1 MSSPPVPQG
10 GASPAHPGP
19 NGSGPVAVTDP
30 TPAVEVYRSVPRYV
44 AARALAGRL
53 PSLAASSAAPLR
65 LVSRPGQ
72 EPRTGWARVRPRL
85 AGICGSDLA
94 TVTGRSSFYFS
105 SLVSMPFVPGH
116 EVVGDLLDDVETP
129 RGRLSAGTRV
139 VLAPVLNCAARGLPP
154 CAGCAADRPTRCDN
168 VTSGH
173 LAPGLQTGYC
183 ADTGGGWSGELR
195 AHGSQLFA
203 VPDGIPD
210 EVAVLVEPLACAVH
224 AARRAEVLPGERV
237 LVVGAG
243 AIGLLTL
250 LALRALTPAD
260 SLLVAAKHPKQKDWA
275 RRFGAGQV
283 LGSSNSGSG
292 DLVGAVRRT
301 TRAMQLK
308 PERGSPYLLGGV
320 DVTLECSGGG
330 LETALRVTRAGGRV
344 VLSGLPTSSPDL
356 TPLWFRE
363 LSLVGA
369 YAAAADDFTTAL
381 DLAADATTGALLGEL
396 VGATYPLD
404 RWRDALDH
412 ALSAGRLGTG
422 RVAFRLGPE
431 PRDGTPRVSRSK
443 GSSP

>member
-1 MSSPPVPQG
+1 MTPDPARPAPPPPTRRETAG
-10 GASPAHPGP
+10 
-19 NGSGPVAVTDP
+19 T
-30 TPAVEVYRSVPRYV
+30 TPAVELYRSVPRYV
-44 AARALAGRL
+44 AARALSGRL
-53 PSLAASSAAPLR
+53 PSVAAANAAPLR
-65 LVSRPGQ
+65 LVTRSGPAPRP
-72 EPRTGWARVRPRL
+72 GWARVRPRL
-85 AGICGSDLA
+85 TGICGSDLA

-129 RGRLSAGTRV
+129 RGPLTAGTRV

-154 CAGCAADRPTRCDN
+154 CAGCAAGRPTRCDN

-203 VPDGIPD
+203 VPPEMPD
-210 EVAVLVEPLACAVH
+210 EVAVLIEPLACAVH

-237 LVVGAG
+237 LVIGAG

-250 LALRALTPAD
+250 LALRALTPAGE
-260 SLLVAAKHPKQKDWA
+260 LLVAAKHPKQKELA

-283 LGSSNSGSG
+283 LGGGAGGN
-292 DLVGAVRRT
+292 LIGAVRRS
-301 TRAMQLK
+301 TRAMQLR
-308 PERGSPYLLGGV
+308 PERGPDYLLGGV
-320 DVTLECSGGG
+320 DVTLECAGGG
-330 LETALRVTRAGGRV
+330 LDTALRVTRAGGRV

-369 YAAAADDFTTAL
+369 YAAGADDFTAAL
-381 DLAADATTGALLGEL
+381 ELAAAAGNESLLRPM
-396 VGATYPLD
+396 VGATYPLA

-422 RVAFRLGPE
+422 RVAFRI
-431 PRDGTPRVSRSK
+431 
-443 GSSP
+443 SSLTSAGREGQRP

>member
-1 MSSPPVPQG
+1 MSPSAP
-10 GASPAHPGP
+10 ASLRP
-19 NGSGPVAVTDP
+19 TDRA
-30 TPAVEVYRSVPRYV
+30 PAVEVYRSVPRYV

-65 LVSRPGQ
+65 IVSKPGEQ
-72 EPRTGWARVRPRL
+72 PRTGWARVRPRL

-116 EVVGDLLDDVETP
+116 EVVGDLLDDVDTP

-168 VTSGH
+168 ITAGH

-203 VPDGIPD
+203 VPDGVPD

-237 LVVGAG
+237 LVIGAG

-275 RRFGAGQV
+275 RRFGASHV
-283 LGSSNSGSG
+283 LGSS
-292 DLVGAVRRT
+292 DVTGAVRRQ

-320 DVTLECSGGG
+320 DVTLECAGGG
-330 LETALRVTRAGGRV
+330 LDTALRVTRAGGRV
-344 VLSGLPTSSPDL
+344 VLSGLPTANPDL

-369 YAAAADDFTTAL
+369 YAAAADDFTAAL
-381 DLAADATTGALLGEL
+381 ELAAEPATGALLGEL

-422 RVAFRLGPE
+422 RVAFRLTPE
-431 PRDGTPRVSRSK
+431 ARGGRSSDGATRRHRTTNRGVAADGDSGSK